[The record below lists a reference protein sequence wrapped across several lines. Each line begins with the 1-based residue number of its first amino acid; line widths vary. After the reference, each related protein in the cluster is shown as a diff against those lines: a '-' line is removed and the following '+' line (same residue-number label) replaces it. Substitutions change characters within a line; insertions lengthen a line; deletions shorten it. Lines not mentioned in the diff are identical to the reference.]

1 MAEETPVE
9 QPAVEVKKVIKEEG
23 EEELFRMRAKLYR
36 WASETNEWKERGL
49 GDMKILKHEMS
60 GKVRVLMRRDQTF
73 KVCCNHYLDPTMQ
86 LKDHNGSEKAWIWNA
101 MNDFSDDAGE
111 LTVKEELFA
120 IRFKTA
126 EKAQEFK
133 VKFDEG
139 KELNKVVMA
148 EARERVIERLNNL
161 QVVDDDQPEGEDKNG
176 AAAEAGEDKNGAA
189 AEEEEKVENGAAEAP
204 EKGAEEEAPQKEG
217 AEVAKETGS
226 GENAGETPKVA
237 TEPAEP
243 KKEESRVDSPEK

>member
-49 GDMKILKHEMS
+49 GDMKILKHELS

-189 AEEEEKVENGAAEAP
+189 AEEEEKVENGAEEP
-204 EKGAEEEAPQKEG
+204 KGEEAQKE
-217 AEVAKETGS
+217 EVAKETGS

-237 TEPAEP
+237 TEAAEP

>member
-189 AEEEEKVENGAAEAP
+189 AEEEKVENGAAEA
-204 EKGAEEEAPQKEG
+204 KGEEAPEKE
-217 AEVAKETGS
+217 EVAKETGS

-237 TEPAEP
+237 TETAEP
-243 KKEESRVDSPEK
+243 KKEESRIDSPEK